1 MLRFRHLA
9 AVVGINAIFG
19 GAYIAGKAGVDHFP
33 PLFFAALRF
42 GLIAVLLLPFLRWNS
57 VMTANIRG
65 IAAFCLLMG
74 AALYGTMYLAL
85 YLADGVAVILICTQ
99 FSVPAAAILGV
110 WFLGERPQR
119 RTWIGIWLAFA
130 GVMAAGFDYAI
141 LGYWQATLL
150 IIISAVFYAAANVIS
165 RGLRG
170 VAGVINLNGWMALVS
185 APVMLGLSLALE
197 SGQWASLQSTDGAA
211 ASALLYSALAVTL
224 VGHTGMFALL
234 RLYPV
239 SAVMPY
245 YVLTPIFGIVGG
257 VLIFGE
263 ELSMRFVICAVVAL
277 TGVYIVN
284 RTAGRKGKDDND
296 DNKVKAGAGG

>member
-19 GAYIAGKAGVDHFP
+19 GAYIAGKTGVDHFP
-33 PLFFAALRF
+33 PLFFAAMRF
-42 GLIAVLLLPFLRWNS
+42 GIIALLLLPFLRWNAL
-57 VMTANIRG
+57 MTANIKS

-85 YLADGVAVILICTQ
+85 SLADGISVILICTQ
-99 FSVPAAAILGV
+99 FSVPAAAMLGM

-119 RTWIGIWLAFA
+119 RTWLGIWLAFA
-130 GVMAAGFDYAI
+130 GVMAAGFDYAL
-141 LGYWQATLL
+141 LGYWHATLL
-150 IIISAVFYAAANVIS
+150 IIVSAIFYAAANVIS
-165 RGLRG
+165 RDLRG

-185 APVMLGLSLALE
+185 APVMLALSAALE
-197 SGQWASLQSTDGAA
+197 SGQWQTLQSADASA

-224 VGHTGMFALL
+224 IGHTGMFALL

-245 YVLTPIFGIVGG
+245 YVLTPLFGIVGG
-257 VLIFGE
+257 VIIFDE
-263 ELSMRFVICAVVAL
+263 SLSLRFVLCAVVAL

-284 RTAGRKGKDDND
+284 RTAGKKKKGK
-296 DNKVKAGAGG
+296 KGA